1 MFKKLQE
8 RWKVNIWNLLLILIT
23 FALGGS
29 ACGKLSGILL
39 KNLWSDDKSF
49 IWWVLYIILVTI
61 LWPFCV
67 LLISIPLGQF
77 SFFKNYIQRI
87 AKKIVGKK

>member
-8 RWKVNIWNLLLILIT
+8 RWKVNIWNLLLILLT

-39 KNLWSDDKSF
+39 NLWSNDKTF

>member
-8 RWKVNIWNLLLILIT
+8 RWKVNMWNLLLILLT

-39 KNLWSDDKSF
+39 NLWSNDKTF
-49 IWWVLYIILVTI
+49 IWWTLYVILVTI

>member
-8 RWKVNIWNLLLILIT
+8 RWKVNIWNLLLILLT

-39 KNLWSDDKSF
+39 NLWSNDKTF
-49 IWWVLYIILVTI
+49 IWWVLYIVLVTI

-67 LLISIPLGQF
+67 LIISIPLGQF

>member
-8 RWKVNIWNLLLILIT
+8 RWKVNMWNLLLILST

-29 ACGKLSGILL
+29 ACGKLSSIIL
-39 KNLWSDDKSF
+39 KLWSDDKTLV
-49 IWWVLYIILVTI
+49 WWTLYIILVTI

>member
-8 RWKVNIWNLLLILIT
+8 RWKVNRLNLFLIIVT

-29 ACGKLSGILL
+29 ACGKLSSFLL
-39 KNLWSDDKSF
+39 ELWSDDKTF
-49 IWWVLYIILVTI
+49 IWCTLYVILVTI

-67 LLISIPLGQF
+67 LIISIPLGQF

>member
-8 RWKVNIWNLLLILIT
+8 RWKVNMWNLLLIITT
-23 FALGGS
+23 FALGGTS
-29 ACGKLSGILL
+29 CARLSGLIL
-39 KNLWSDDKSF
+39 KPWSDDKTF

-77 SFFKNYIQRI
+77 RFFKNYIQRI

>member
-8 RWKVNIWNLLLILIT
+8 RWKVNMWNLLRILLT

-39 KNLWSDDKSF
+39 NLWSNDKTF
-49 IWWVLYIILVTI
+49 IWWTLYVILVTI

>member
-39 KNLWSDDKSF
+39 NLWSNDKTF
-49 IWWVLYIILVTI
+49 IWWLLYIILVTI

-67 LLISIPLGQF
+67 LIISIPLGQF

>member
-8 RWKVNIWNLLLILIT
+8 RWKVNIWNLLLILST

-39 KNLWSDDKSF
+39 NLWSNDKTF

-77 SFFKNYIQRI
+77 RFFKNYIQRI

>member
-8 RWKVNIWNLLLILIT
+8 RWKVNMWNLLLILFT

-29 ACGKLSGILL
+29 ACGNLSGFLL
-39 KNLWSDDKSF
+39 ELWSNDKTF

>member
-39 KNLWSDDKSF
+39 NLWSNDKTF

-61 LWPFCV
+61 MWPFCV
-67 LLISIPLGQF
+67 LIISIPLGQF

-87 AKKIVGKK
+87 AKKMVGKK

>member
-8 RWKVNIWNLLLILIT
+8 RWKVNIWNLLLILLT

-39 KNLWSDDKSF
+39 NLWSNDKTF
-49 IWWVLYIILVTI
+49 IWWTLYVILVTI

-67 LLISIPLGQF
+67 LIISIPLGQF

>member
-39 KNLWSDDKSF
+39 NLWSNDKTF

-67 LLISIPLGQF
+67 LIISIPLGQF

>member
-39 KNLWSDDKSF
+39 NLWSNDKTF
-49 IWWVLYIILVTI
+49 IWWLLYIILVTI

-87 AKKIVGKK
+87 AKKIIGKK

>member
-8 RWKVNIWNLLLILIT
+8 RWKVNIWNLLLILLT

-29 ACGKLSGILL
+29 ACGSLSRILL
-39 KNLWSDDKSF
+39 NLWSNDKTF
-49 IWWVLYIILVTI
+49 IWWTLYVILVTI

-67 LLISIPLGQF
+67 LLFSIPFGQF